1 MEDEKVSSEI
11 LALKKGYTED
21 PYPSMQKR
29 KEWLRNLEELLLGSE
44 QNFIDAITKDFSHR
58 SKFETEICELLPTY
72 SALKHS
78 CRNLSKWM
86 KVKKRK
92 TDPIFW
98 FGSSSIL
105 YQPIGVVAIISPW
118 NYPLQLTFIP
128 LINALAAG
136 NRVLL
141 KPSEKTHHFSMLLEK
156 IFYEGFDRSVAR
168 VICGDQ
174 STAKRI
180 AQDKGIDH
188 LFFTGSTKGGKEV
201 AKYAAENL
209 TPTTLELGGKSPA
222 YITKSASLTNSLHR
236 IILGKMLNA
245 GQTCIAPDYLIV
257 HRKYEL
263 NFVETFF
270 KILGKLYPEIMENS
284 DYSAIINKERLEHL
298 LQLLEDAR
306 DKGGNIYIIS
316 EGTVE
321 MLGDKKN
328 ISEMTTSTGKPE
340 RKLSP
345 SLILNPNFRMNLLN
359 EEIFGPILPVFFVD
373 SDAEAFN
380 LVEKNQRPLAFYW
393 FGDQKESRQ
402 KWLKNIVAGGVT
414 INDCLLHCVQND
426 LPFGGVSYSGS
437 GTYHGIWGFENF
449 SHRKSIFK
457 QSKFSAM
464 KSVSP
469 PYTKTKYKLLRM
481 LRFLI

>member
-1 MEDEKVSSEI
+1 MEGEKVSSEI
-11 LALKKGYTED
+11 LALKKSYTED
-21 PYPSMQKR
+21 PYPSVRKR
-29 KEWLRNLEELLLGSE
+29 KDWLRNLEKVLLEFE

-78 CRNLSKWM
+78 CRSLSKWM
-86 KVKKRK
+86 KKKKRR

-141 KPSEKTHHFSMLLEK
+141 KPSEKTYHFSALLEK
-156 IFYEGFDRSVAR
+156 IFYESFDRSVAR
-168 VICGDQ
+168 VICGGQ

-180 AQDKGIDH
+180 AQDKEVDH
-188 LFFTGSTKGGKEV
+188 LFFTGSTRVGKEV

-222 YITKSASLTNSLHR
+222 YITNSASLTKSLQR

-257 HRKYEL
+257 DRKHEL

-270 KILGKLYPEIMENS
+270 KILANLYPEIMENS

-298 LQLLEDAR
+298 LQLLEDVR
-306 DKGGNIYIIS
+306 DKGGDIYILS
-316 EGTVE
+316 EGTVQI
-321 MLGDKKN
+321 LQDKKN
-328 ISEMTTSTGKPE
+328 ILEVTTISGKPE
-340 RKLSP
+340 RKLMP
-345 SLILNPNFRMNLLN
+345 SLVLNPSFRMNLLN

-380 LVEKNQRPLAFYW
+380 LVEKNPRPLAFYW
-393 FGDQKESRQ
+393 FGDEKEPRQ
-402 KWLKNIVAGGVT
+402 EWLKNIVAGGVT

-449 SHRKSIFK
+449 SHRKSVFK
-457 QSKFSAM
+457 QSRFSAM

>member
-11 LALKKGYTED
+11 LALKNSYTED
-21 PYPSMQKR
+21 PYPSVRKR
-29 KEWLRNLEELLLGSE
+29 KGWLRNLEIVLLESE

-78 CRNLSKWM
+78 YRNLSKWM
-86 KVKKRK
+86 KVKKRR

-141 KPSEKTHHFSMLLEK
+141 KPSEKTYYFSALLEK
-156 IFYEGFDRSVAR
+156 VFYEGFDRSVAR

-174 STAKRI
+174 RTAKRI
-180 AQDKGIDH
+180 AQDREVDH
-188 LFFTGSTKGGKEV
+188 LFFTGSTRVGREV

-222 YITKSASLTNSLHR
+222 YITKSASLTNSLQR

-257 HRKYEL
+257 DSKHEL

-298 LQLLEDAR
+298 LHLLEDAG
-306 DKGGNIYIIS
+306 DKGGDIYVIS

-321 MLGDKKN
+321 KLEYKKN
-328 ISEMTTSTGKPE
+328 ISEMTKISGKPE

-345 SLILNPNFRMNLLN
+345 SLVLNPNYRMNLLN

-380 LVEKNQRPLAFYW
+380 LVEKNPRPLAFYW
-393 FGDQKESRQ
+393 FGDEKEPRQ
-402 KWLKNIVAGGVT
+402 EWLKNIVAGGVT

-437 GTYHGIWGFENF
+437 GSYHGIWGFENF
-449 SHRKSIFK
+449 SHRKSVFK
-457 QSKFSAM
+457 QSRFSAM

>member
-11 LALKKGYTED
+11 LALKKSYTED
-21 PYPSMQKR
+21 PYPSVQKR
-29 KEWLRNLEELLLGSE
+29 KGWLRNLEKVLLESE
-44 QNFIDAITKDFSHR
+44 QNLIDAITKDFSHR

-86 KVKKRK
+86 KVKKRR

-141 KPSEKTHHFSMLLEK
+141 KPSEKTYYFSALLEK
-156 IFYEGFDRSVAR
+156 VFYEGFDRSVAR

-180 AQDKGIDH
+180 AQDKEVDH
-188 LFFTGSTKGGKEV
+188 LFFTGSTRVGKEV
-201 AKYAAENL
+201 AKYAAGNL

-222 YITKSASLTNSLHR
+222 YITKSASLKKSLQR

-257 HRKYEL
+257 DRKHKL

-284 DYSAIINKERLEHL
+284 DYSAIINNDRLEHL
-298 LQLLEDAR
+298 LQLLEDAS
-306 DKGGNIYIIS
+306 DKVVDIYIIS
-316 EGTVE
+316 EGTVKIVE
-321 MLGDKKN
+321 DKKN
-328 ISEMTTSTGKPE
+328 ISEMTKISGKPE

-345 SLILNPNFRMNLLN
+345 SLVLNPNFRMNLLN

-373 SDAEAFN
+373 SDAEAFK

-393 FGDQKESRQ
+393 FGDQKEPRQ

-414 INDCLLHCVQND
+414 INDCLLHVVQND

-449 SHRKSIFK
+449 SHRKSVFK
-457 QSKFSAM
+457 QSRFSAM

-469 PYTKTKYKLLRM
+469 PYTKIKYKLLRM

>member
-11 LALKKGYTED
+11 LALKKSYTED
-21 PYPSMQKR
+21 PYPSVRKR
-29 KEWLRNLEELLLGSE
+29 KGWLRNLEIVLLESE
-44 QNFIDAITKDFSHR
+44 QNFIDSITKDFSHR

-78 CRNLSKWM
+78 YRNLSKWM
-86 KVKKRK
+86 KLKKRRS
-92 TDPIFW
+92 DPIFW

-105 YQPIGVVAIISPW
+105 YQPVGVVAIISPW

-141 KPSEKTHHFSMLLEK
+141 KPSEKTYHFSALLEK

-174 STAKRI
+174 RTAKRI
-180 AQDKGIDH
+180 AQDREVDH
-188 LFFTGSTKGGKEV
+188 LFFTGSTRVGREV

-222 YITKSASLTNSLHR
+222 YITNSASLTKSLQR

-257 HRKYEL
+257 DSKHEL

-298 LQLLEDAR
+298 LHLLEDAR
-306 DKGGNIYIIS
+306 DKGGDIYIIL

-321 MLGDKKN
+321 KLENKKT
-328 ISEMTTSTGKPE
+328 ISEMTTISGKPE

-345 SLILNPNFRMNLLN
+345 TLVLNPNFRMNLLN

-373 SDAEAFN
+373 SAAEAFN
-380 LVEKNQRPLAFYW
+380 LVEKTPRPLAFYW
-393 FGDQKESRQ
+393 FGDEKEPRQ
-402 KWLKNIVAGGVT
+402 EWLTNIVAGGVT

-457 QSKFSAM
+457 QSRFSAM

-469 PYTKTKYKLLRM
+469 PYTKIKFKLLRM

>member
-11 LALKKGYTED
+11 LALKKSYTED
-21 PYPSMQKR
+21 PYPSVRKR
-29 KEWLRNLEELLLGSE
+29 KGWLRNLEKVLLESE

-58 SKFETEICELLPTY
+58 SKFETEICEVLPTY
-72 SALKHS
+72 SALKHA

-86 KVKKRK
+86 KVKKRR

-141 KPSEKTHHFSMLLEK
+141 KPSEKTYHFSALLEK
-156 IFYEGFDRSVAR
+156 IFYEDFDRSVAR
-168 VICGDQ
+168 VVCGDQ
-174 STAKRI
+174 STAKCI
-180 AQDKGIDH
+180 AQDKEVDH
-188 LFFTGSTKGGKEV
+188 LFFTGSIRVGKEV
-201 AKYAAENL
+201 AKYTAENL

-222 YITKSASLTNSLHR
+222 YITNSASLTKSLQR

-257 HRKYEL
+257 DRKHEL

-270 KILGKLYPEIMENS
+270 KILANLYPEIMENS

-306 DKGGNIYIIS
+306 DKGGDIYIIS

-321 MLGDKKN
+321 KLQNKKN
-328 ISEMTTSTGKPE
+328 ISEMTTISGKPE

-345 SLILNPNFRMNLLN
+345 SLVLNPNFRMNLLK
-359 EEIFGPILPVFFVD
+359 EEIFGPILPVFFVE
-373 SDAEAFN
+373 SDAEACN

-393 FGDQKESRQ
+393 FGDQKEPRQ
-402 KWLKNIVAGGVT
+402 KWLQNIVAGGVT

-449 SHRKSIFK
+449 SHRKSVFE
-457 QSKFSAM
+457 QSRFSAM

-469 PYTKTKYKLLRM
+469 PYTKVKFKLLRM

>member
-11 LALKKGYTED
+11 LALKKSYTED
-21 PYPSMQKR
+21 PYPCVRER
-29 KEWLRNLEELLLGSE
+29 KDWLRNLEKVLLEHE

-58 SKFETEICELLPTY
+58 SKFETEICEVLPTY

-141 KPSEKTHHFSMLLEK
+141 KPSEKTYHFSALLEK
-156 IFYEGFDRSVAR
+156 VFYEGFDRSVAR
-168 VICGDQ
+168 VVCGDQ

-180 AQDKGIDH
+180 AQDKEVDH
-188 LFFTGSTKGGKEV
+188 LFFTGSTRVGKEV

-222 YITKSASLTNSLHR
+222 YITNSASLTKSLQR

-257 HRKYEL
+257 HRKHEL

-270 KILGKLYPEIMENS
+270 KILANLYPEIMENS
-284 DYSAIINKERLEHL
+284 DYSAIINKERLEYL

-306 DKGGNIYIIS
+306 DKGGDIYIIS

-321 MLGDKKN
+321 KLQNKKN
-328 ISEMTTSTGKPE
+328 ISEMTTISGNPE

-345 SLILNPNFRMNLLN
+345 SLVLNPNFRMNLLN
-359 EEIFGPILPVFFVD
+359 EEIFGPILPVFF
-373 SDAEAFN
+373 
-380 LVEKNQRPLAFYW
+380 
-393 FGDQKESRQ
+393 
-402 KWLKNIVAGGVT
+402 
-414 INDCLLHCVQND
+414 C
-426 LPFGGVSYSGS
+426 
-437 GTYHGIWGFENF
+437 
-449 SHRKSIFK
+449 
-457 QSKFSAM
+457 
-464 KSVSP
+464 
-469 PYTKTKYKLLRM
+469 
-481 LRFLI
+481 

>member
-11 LALKKGYTED
+11 LALKKSYTED
-21 PYPSMQKR
+21 PYPSVRKR
-29 KEWLRNLEELLLGSE
+29 KGWLRNLEKVLLESE

-141 KPSEKTHHFSMLLEK
+141 KPSEKTYHFSALLEK

-180 AQDKGIDH
+180 AQDKEVDH
-188 LFFTGSTKGGKEV
+188 LFFTGSTRVGKEV

-236 IILGKMLNA
+236 IILGK
-245 GQTCIAPDYLIV
+245 C
-257 HRKYEL
+257 
-263 NFVETFF
+263 
-270 KILGKLYPEIMENS
+270 
-284 DYSAIINKERLEHL
+284 
-298 LQLLEDAR
+298 
-306 DKGGNIYIIS
+306 
-316 EGTVE
+316 
-321 MLGDKKN
+321 
-328 ISEMTTSTGKPE
+328 
-340 RKLSP
+340 
-345 SLILNPNFRMNLLN
+345 
-359 EEIFGPILPVFFVD
+359 
-373 SDAEAFN
+373 
-380 LVEKNQRPLAFYW
+380 
-393 FGDQKESRQ
+393 
-402 KWLKNIVAGGVT
+402 
-414 INDCLLHCVQND
+414 
-426 LPFGGVSYSGS
+426 
-437 GTYHGIWGFENF
+437 
-449 SHRKSIFK
+449 
-457 QSKFSAM
+457 
-464 KSVSP
+464 
-469 PYTKTKYKLLRM
+469 
-481 LRFLI
+481 